1 MTPKQ
6 FGLAIRKNPNKG
18 VRITNASKMRNAVEG
33 IGYQEFDMAGEIIES
48 IKLDVDMK
56 RRNQNDEA
64 FMKLLGV
71 CNAPQVIYL
80 YHPWLRHKSFRM
92 FPPRPSWISF
102 PNTDR
107 AIEIHSSVP
116 LS

>member
-1 MTPKQ
+1 
-6 FGLAIRKNPNKG
+6 
-18 VRITNASKMRNAVEG
+18 MRNAVEG

-71 CNAPQVIYL
+71 CNAPQVISSVSPL
-80 YHPWLRHKSFRM
+80 VETQVFQNVPAKA
-92 FPPRPSWISF
+92 SWISF